1 MGLRFKYNIVLL
13 LACIIGIGAA
23 AGLSYRFVQDSAV
36 DEIEESIRLLRA
48 NALAVRSY
56 TLTNIDPLLAD
67 DNDILFL
74 PETVTSFAAR
84 SVFANVQQHFPEF
97 SYKEAALNPTNPADL
112 PTPLEKDLID
122 RFRADPSLEQL
133 SAVVDR
139 EDGRFLTV
147 AFPLTI
153 YQ

>member
-36 DEIEESIRLLRA
+36 DEIEDSIRLLRA

-56 TLTNIDPLLAD
+56 TLTNIDPLLSD

-84 SVFANVQQHFPEF
+84 SVFANV
-97 SYKEAALNPTNPADL
+97 
-112 PTPLEKDLID
+112 
-122 RFRADPSLEQL
+122 
-133 SAVVDR
+133 
-139 EDGRFLTV
+139 
-147 AFPLTI
+147 
-153 YQ
+153 